1 MFGSEEELI
10 LYEKLQKQLNFQNCG
25 MHNSFHLF
33 LENLRQIQIKFGK
46 NIRILDIRITCTL
59 LATS

>member
-1 MFGSEEELI
+1 MFGSDEELI
-10 LYEKLQKQLNFQNCG
+10 YIKKLQKQLNFQNCG

-46 NIRILDIRITCTL
+46 DLLDIIEL
-59 LATS
+59 PALY